1 MVVSKFQTVPQH
13 IPLNE
18 GKCCSSI
25 AVLSYQSAWSSET
38 TLHTFWIARG
48 NGNQGNSEQNTATVK
63 GGWAGCFCCC
73 YISESPACSEPSSKQ
88 DLQFGVRGRSSEVFW
103 KCLVHLTQNAEHFSW
118 KTSLLHVQY
127 IEEQYLRFNPRKF
140 MPKITF
146 KIFLLWT
153 CPKSMQSYRGYGHR
167 TCRSTLSP

>member
-1 MVVSKFQTVPQH
+1 MWQFQHYQVQPFQQTIASPRGQSVCYECSHANSTAWQLVVVSKFQTVPQH

-73 YISESPACSEPSSKQ
+73 YTFQSPQHALNHPQNKIYSLVWEA
-88 DLQFGVRGRSSEVFW
+88 DLQRSSE
-103 KCLVHLTQNAEHFSW
+103 NALCISPRMLSISLEKHHFSMC
-118 KTSLLHVQY
+118 S
-127 IEEQYLRFNPRKF
+127 I
-140 MPKITF
+140 
-146 KIFLLWT
+146 
-153 CPKSMQSYRGYGHR
+153 
-167 TCRSTLSP
+167 

>member
-1 MVVSKFQTVPQH
+1 MWQFQHYQVQPFQQTIASPRGQSVCYECSHANSTAWQLVVVSKFQTVPQH

-88 DLQFGVRGRSSEVFW
+88 DLQFGVRGRFLSSE
-103 KCLVHLTQNAEHFSW
+103 NALCISPRMLSISLEKHHFSMC
-118 KTSLLHVQY
+118 S
-127 IEEQYLRFNPRKF
+127 I
-140 MPKITF
+140 
-146 KIFLLWT
+146 
-153 CPKSMQSYRGYGHR
+153 
-167 TCRSTLSP
+167 